1 MPELLPSAEPDLI
14 RYVTI
19 STGLPHATAA
29 RVIADVLAYYGETVE
44 DFVRRRH
51 HELKLRQAR
60 NAEIWSA
67 IGAEITTRR
76 FGAPPLSE
84 RQLRRIVYG

>member
-1 MPELLPSAEPDLI
+1 MPEVVPPAEPDLVRHI
-14 RYVTI
+14 TV

-29 RVIADVLAYYGETVE
+29 RVIADVLAYYGETAE

-51 HELKLRQAR
+51 HEMRLRQVK
-60 NAEIWSA
+60 NAAIWPA
-67 IGAEITTRR
+67 IADEMTTRR
-76 FGAPPLSE
+76 FCAPALSQ

>member
-51 HELKLRQAR
+51 HELRLRQVR
-60 NAEIWSA
+60 NADIWSA
-67 IGAEITTRR
+67 IGAEIPARR